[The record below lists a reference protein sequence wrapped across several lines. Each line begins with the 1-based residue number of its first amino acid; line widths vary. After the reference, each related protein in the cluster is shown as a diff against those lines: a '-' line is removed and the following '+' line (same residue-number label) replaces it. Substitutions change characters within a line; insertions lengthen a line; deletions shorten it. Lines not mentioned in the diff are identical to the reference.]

1 MTTERDELV
10 RIAEEV
16 ARSEGVELYWLEY
29 RQTPGRW
36 LLQVIIDKEGGVTL
50 DDCARV
56 SRALEG
62 PFDERI
68 DRSYVLEVSSPGMD
82 RPLHTEDHFR
92 RAVGRLIRVKTY
104 APVQGGRVW
113 SGRLL
118 ACRDGVLQLETA
130 KGILELPLDGL
141 ASARISPEY
150 ELL

>member
-1 MTTERDELV
+1 M
-10 RIAEEV
+10 
-16 ARSEGVELYWLEY
+16 
-29 RQTPGRW
+29 
-36 LLQVIIDKEGGVTL
+36 L